1 MRRSSEPEERAQ
13 FTVAE
18 LLARYGG
25 AAPTPGR
32 RHRRAAE
39 DSDSVADPAAL
50 DSAVLNP
57 AAMDTAAQP
66 VVERN
71 WAGTRE
77 PMVRPSEPSP
87 DSPGRHGSPYVDPP
101 QVDLFQSYS
110 AQSHRTQGYPTQ
122 SYPTQSY
129 PTQSYPTQSYPTQS
143 YSTQSYSTQPHLN
156 GRGGPGW
163 TPAVGPSSVVAGR
176 VPATPPPVAGR
187 APLSRS
193 AVSDGPATDQLP
205 RLDPV
210 PVDPAPW
217 SSRQPA
223 SAQLASAQ
231 PSSAQPSAGL
241 DTATRAIPEQS
252 EDAAADEAQAQESG
266 SPLWEWAVMV
276 SQIGIG
282 VVGGAALWLI
292 CEWLWQRIPVGAL
305 VVALAVITGLVWV
318 VRRVRRAEDL
328 QTTVIAVLVGLF
340 VTVSPAALLLLSR

>member
-25 AAPTPGR
+25 AAPPTGR
-32 RHRRAAE
+32 RHRRAVE
-39 DSDSVADPAAL
+39 DSDSVVDPAAADPAA
-50 DSAVLNP
+50 V
-57 AAMDTAAQP
+57 DTAAVDTAAADAAVQP

-71 WAGTRE
+71 WVGTRE
-77 PMVRPSEPSP
+77 PTVRPSEPLP
-87 DSPGRHGSPYVDPP
+87 DLPGRHGSPYVESP
-101 QVDLFQSYS
+101 QIDLFQSYS
-110 AQSHRTQGYPTQ
+110 TQGYPTQ
-122 SYPTQSY
+122 GYS
-129 PTQSYPTQSYPTQS
+129 TQS

-156 GRGGPGW
+156 GRAGPGW
-163 TPAVGPSSVVAGR
+163 APAVGPPSVVAGR
-176 VPATPPPVAGR
+176 VPVTPPPVAGR

-193 AVSDGPATDQLP
+193 ALDDGPATDQLP

-217 SSRQPA
+217 SSHYLAGHQPDGAQPA
-223 SAQLASAQ
+223 S
-231 PSSAQPSAGL
+231 PRPSAGL

-252 EDAAADEAQAQESG
+252 ENAAADEDQAQESG

-292 CEWLWQRIPVGAL
+292 CEWLWQRVPVGAL

-318 VRRVRRAEDL
+318 VRRVRCAEDL

-340 VTVSPAALLLLSR
+340 VTVSPAALLLVSR

>member
-50 DSAVLNP
+50 DSVALNP
-57 AAMDTAAQP
+57 VAMDTAAQP

-71 WAGTRE
+71 WAGIRE
-77 PMVRPSEPSP
+77 QTVRPSEPPP
-87 DSPGRHGSPYVDPP
+87 DLPGRHGSPYVDPP

-110 AQSHRTQGYPTQ
+110 AQSYPTQGYPTQGYPTQ

-129 PTQSYPTQSYPTQS
+129 
-143 YSTQSYSTQPHLN
+143 STQPHLN
-156 GRGGPGW
+156 GRGSPGW
-163 TPAVGPSSVVAGR
+163 TPAVGPPSVVAGR
-176 VPATPPPVAGR
+176 VPATPPPVAER
-187 APLSRS
+187 APLSKS
-193 AVSDGPATDQLP
+193 ALSDGPATDQLP

-217 SSRQPA
+217 SSRQPG
-223 SAQLASAQ
+223 SAQ
-231 PSSAQPSAGL
+231 PSSAQPSSAQPPTGL

-252 EDAAADEAQAQESG
+252 ENVVADGAQAQESG

-318 VRRVRRAEDL
+318 VRRVRCAEDL

-340 VTVSPAALLLLSR
+340 VTVSPAALLLVSR